1 MIVRPSMQ
9 LTTMYINIDFLDVG
23 FCNCEKQ
30 NTASISGVK
39 PMLEKLIDKHVYLG
53 LKVQMPPDSAWL
65 LNNGWN
71 MTAQP
76 AYLN

>member
-1 MIVRPSMQ
+1 M
-9 LTTMYINIDFLDVG
+9 
-23 FCNCEKQ
+23 
-30 NTASISGVK
+30 ASISGVK
-39 PMLEKLIDKHVYLG
+39 PMLEKLIDKHVYLEIKMDF

-76 AYLN
+76 AYLNKHPESKI